1 MTLLYICF
9 LFGLIAGLLIGAA
22 GIGGVILVPLLV
34 YVAGIDIH
42 TSIAASV
49 AAFSFQV
56 WLARLYILNGVSF
69 NGQILY
75 RCASVRYRARYW
87 VLMCYQ
93 K

>member
-1 MTLLYICF
+1 MMLLYICF

-49 AAFSFQV
+49 AAFFVSGLV
-56 WLARLYILNGVSF
+56 GTVVYSLNGVSF
-69 NGQILY
+69 NGPIL
-75 RCASVRYRARYW
+75 
-87 VLMCYQ
+87 L
-93 K
+93 